1 MKSDSRRRSVGVALV
16 VAAILALV
24 VPVAAGVEEILPG
37 PETSL
42 PDYIGAP
49 AKAHPLANNG
59 VPQNPLL
66 APNPFS
72 SGHRD
77 PWNSDTANIA
87 GPLGREPAV
96 LSSTLADAHQD
107 TSSEVFTC
115 YGQYFDSHG
124 HTITVCFSPTEAT
137 VVLANPDTLEVLDS
151 YPLPPQPP
159 EVPTYA
165 GTGRQ
170 KVLTAMGGI
179 YSYFDARDRF
189 TIAAGGTHIWTLV
202 EGGSAESPAFELPKE
217 NDVDMSELIHP
228 EVDGNLAGIM
238 LDWQGRIWFATTGKE
253 DGKPARIYVLNPAAS
268 TYPYKDVKSVPLDQ
282 GEIIRNTFALDK
294 TGRDRSAAYVVS
306 SQKMYRIDAGPDDQP
321 DIVWSQ
327 PYDTVPSDRND
338 EQYVN
343 GVKNGQ
349 YELGSGTSPTILGEG
364 KYVAI
369 TDNAE
374 QLKVVVYRTD
384 ERLGPNEKRI
394 VCEEPVFEKYK
405 GALSNSLLGTR
416 LSLIAT
422 NNYNYYYDWP
432 SGKLIYPSEPG
443 FARIDIDPDGKG
455 CHTVWTNMD
464 VATTNCPRLSTRTGL
479 IYAVARVMDE
489 SKIDEQRP
497 YGLDVYYWTALDFRT
512 GKVVWQK
519 MAGTGV
525 LFDSFYPAGG
535 DIGPN
540 GVLYYGAYGGL
551 VTIRD
556 TR

>member
-1 MKSDSRRRSVGVALV
+1 
-16 VAAILALV
+16 
-24 VPVAAGVEEILPG
+24 
-37 PETSL
+37 
-42 PDYIGAP
+42 
-49 AKAHPLANNG
+49 
-59 VPQNPLL
+59 
-66 APNPFS
+66 
-72 SGHRD
+72 
-77 PWNSDTANIA
+77 
-87 GPLGREPAV
+87 
-96 LSSTLADAHQD
+96 
-107 TSSEVFTC
+107 
-115 YGQYFDSHG
+115 
-124 HTITVCFSPTEAT
+124 
-137 VVLANPDTLEVLDS
+137 
-151 YPLPPQPP
+151 
-159 EVPTYA
+159 
-165 GTGRQ
+165 
-170 KVLTAMGGI
+170 MGGI
-179 YSYFDARDRF
+179 YSFFDARDRF

-202 EGGSAESPAFELPKE
+202 EGGSAESPVFELPKE
-217 NDVDMSELIHP
+217 NDVDLSELIHP
-228 EVDGNLAGIM
+228 EVVGNLAGLM

-253 DGKPARIYVLNPAAS
+253 AGEPARVYVLNPAKA
-268 TYPYKDVKSVPLDQ
+268 TYPYTDTKSVPLDQ

-294 TGRDRSAAYVVS
+294 TGRDRSAAYIVS

-321 DIVWSQ
+321 RIVWSQ
-327 PYDTVPSDRND
+327 PYDTVPSDTNN

-384 ERLGPNEKRI
+384 ERLGPDENRI
-394 VCEEPVFEKYK
+394 VCQEPVFENDK

-422 NNYNYYYDWP
+422 NNYNYFYDWP

-443 FARIDIDPDGKG
+443 LARIDIDPNGKG
-455 CHTVWTNMD
+455 CHTVWTNSD

-479 IYAVARVMDE
+479 IYAVARVMDK
-489 SKIDEQRP
+489 SKIDEQHP

-551 VTIRD
+551 VTLRD